1 MMPPLPGQA
10 LKMRL
15 EGIGGEHPSFVCTV
29 PSKAMAPRVTGPGKI
44 SGRSTAVEIGD
55 WSVIA
60 EVVEAAVR

>member
-1 MMPPLPGQA
+1 
-10 LKMRL
+10 MRL